1 MDTLI
6 AALAGAHG
14 IWRYVILVTGG
25 LAIGK
30 CLIGWLEK
38 REWQPVDQRIATYF
52 VMAVDIG
59 LLLGLL
65 VWLFQERWTGADVLR
80 SWRHPATM
88 ILAAASIHVGWVR
101 AKAAPTPIGRFA
113 RCTIFFAIGSAIIL
127 AGVLQIQ
134 GVF

>member
-1 MDTLI
+1 
-6 AALAGAHG
+6 
-14 IWRYVILVTGG
+14 
-25 LAIGK
+25 
-30 CLIGWLEK
+30 
-38 REWQPVDQRIATYF
+38 
-52 VMAVDIG
+52 
-59 LLLGLL
+59 
-65 VWLFQERWTGADVLR
+65 
-80 SWRHPATM
+80 M